1 MFSINDRTRRRLSL
15 LLTIAIGVGS
25 ISAAAGIFTDP
36 SGELLGIA
44 ASLPYLQKIP
54 LIGGI
59 WRSFLPAVII
69 LLPLGAAH
77 IAATALLLMRREN
90 AHLWQ
95 LCCGAVFAVWALL
108 QLILLPERGVSAFYA
123 LLGAIEALLAWAA
136 MRAQESSS
144 DATE

>member
-1 MFSINDRTRRRLSL
+1 MFSINDRTRRRLNL

-59 WRSFLPAVII
+59 WRSFLPAVYKPPEKPASEPV
-69 LLPLGAAH
+69 LLFRTTRPKFFRRCTKHLPQG
-77 IAATALLLMRREN
+77 LMK
-90 AHLWQ
+90 
-95 LCCGAVFAVWALL
+95 
-108 QLILLPERGVSAFYA
+108 
-123 LLGAIEALLAWAA
+123 
-136 MRAQESSS
+136 
-144 DATE
+144 